1 MRLRPRNC
9 PSGWRSRRVT
19 AVGAVALGLTA
30 ALVSACSS
38 SGSSSATTAA
48 SAAAS
53 NAAPSSSGSFSGSPW
68 TVGVITDL
76 TGATADQG
84 QAEKVG
90 LQYWLNTTNS
100 QGGINGHEIQVQY
113 CDSLS
118 TPAGGSQCA
127 TQLANVNSHIVLLMG
142 SLPSTQG
149 AVTALKSDLGITIVP
164 VLFPK
169 SGTNIYQQ
177 APAENFVVQ
186 PMVQQAKKAGIS
198 TIGIIYTSDAP
209 GTAQTKAVKTE
220 AAAAGITVVTEPMDP
235 SATDVTPQLVKLKS
249 QGVGLIFSA
258 TIGTAT
264 TSVLTSY
271 HTLSMATP
279 LVLGGQAVTNA
290 FLKSISFPIPSH
302 LYAVTPMAMGPGFS
316 PAITSAWNAFASG
329 IKSESGQPAD
339 SEGAG
344 PYYAGCLVAD
354 VLKATNAGTLAQDQA
369 FLAKNATS
377 CLGSQIRYDTP
388 GLNVATGMP
397 TALIQAPANASDGW
411 GGVTTPLSS

>member
-1 MRLRPRNC
+1 
-9 PSGWRSRRVT
+9 V
-19 AVGAVALGLTA
+19 GLTVT
-30 ALVSACSS
+30 LVSACASS
-38 SGSSSATTAA
+38 SGSSSAN
-48 SAAAS
+48 AAAATAGAGAT
-53 NAAPSSSGSFSGSPW
+53 NTASSSGGNFSGTPW

-90 LQYWLNTTNS
+90 LQYWLDSTNAA
-100 QGGINGHEIQVQY
+100 GGINGHQIKVQY

-118 TPAGGSQCA
+118 TPTGGSQCA
-127 TQLANVNSHIVLLMG
+127 TQLQNVNSHIVLLMG

-149 AVTALKSDLGITIVP
+149 AVTALKSALGITIVP

-177 APAENFVVQ
+177 APAENYVVQ
-186 PMVQQAKKAGIS
+186 PMIQQAKKAGIT
-198 TIGIIYTSDAP
+198 TIGVIYTSDAP
-209 GTAQTKAVKTE
+209 GNAQTKAVKTE
-220 AAAAGITVVTEPMDP
+220 AAAAGISVVTEPMDP
-235 SATDVTPQLVKLKS
+235 SATDVTPQLVKLNS
-249 QGVGLIFSA
+249 QGVKLIFSA

-271 HTLSMATP
+271 HTLSMSTP
-279 LVLGGQAVTNA
+279 LVLGGQAVTNE
-290 FLKSISFPIPSH
+290 FLKSISFPIPAH

-316 PAITSAWNAFASG
+316 AAITSAWNTFAAG
-329 IKSESGQPAD
+329 IQKESGQPVD

-354 VLKATNAGTLAQDQA
+354 VLKATNAGTVAQDEA
-369 FLAKNATS
+369 FLGKNSTS
-377 CLGSQIRYDTP
+377 CLGSEIRYDTP

-397 TALIQAPANASDGW
+397 TALIQAPANAADGW
-411 GGVTTPLSS
+411 GGAKTPLSS

>member
-1 MRLRPRNC
+1 MRNC
-9 PSGWRSRRVT
+9 LSRWRGRRAT
-19 AVGAVALGLTA
+19 AIAVVAVGLTA
-30 ALVSACSS
+30 TLVSACSS
-38 SGSSSATTAA
+38 SGSASSANAAATA
-48 SAAAS
+48 SAGAGG
-53 NAAPSSSGSFSGSPW
+53 AAPSTGSSASGASW

-90 LQYWLNTTNS
+90 LQYWLNSTNAA
-100 QGGINGHEIQVQY
+100 GGINGHQIKVQY

-118 TPAGGSQCA
+118 TPTGGSQCA
-127 TQLANVNSHIVLLMG
+127 TQLQNVNSHIVLLMG

-149 AVTALKSDLGITIVP
+149 AVTALKSALGITIVP

-177 APAENFVVQ
+177 APAENYVVQ
-186 PMVQQAKKAGIS
+186 PMIAQAKKAGIS
-198 TIGIIYTSDAP
+198 TIGVIYTSDAP
-209 GTAQTKAVKTE
+209 GNAQTKAVKTE
-220 AAAAGITVVTEPMDP
+220 AAAAGISVVTEPMDP
-235 SATDVTPQLVKLKS
+235 TATDVTPQLVKLNS
-249 QGVGLIFSA
+249 QGVKLIFSA

-271 HTLSMATP
+271 HTLSMSTP

-290 FLKSISFPIPSH
+290 FLKSISFPIPAH

-316 PAITSAWNAFASG
+316 ATITSAWNAFASG
-329 IKSESGQPAD
+329 IKQESGAPVD

-354 VLKATNAGTLAQDQA
+354 VLKATSAGTVAQDEA
-369 FLAKNATS
+369 FLANNATS
-377 CLGSQIRYDTP
+377 CLGSEIRYDTP

-397 TALIQAPANASDGW
+397 TALIQAPASAADGW
-411 GGVTTPLSS
+411 SGVTTPLSS

>member
-1 MRLRPRNC
+1 
-9 PSGWRSRRVT
+9 V
-19 AVGAVALGLTA
+19 GLTA
-30 ALVSACSS
+30 TCVSACASS
-38 SGSSSATTAA
+38 GGSSSAN
-48 SAAAS
+48 AAATTGAGAS
-53 NAAPSSSGSFSGSPW
+53 NTASPSGGKFTGTPW

-90 LQYWLNTTNS
+90 LQYWLNTTNA
-100 QGGINGHEIQVQY
+100 QGGINGHEIAVQY

-127 TQLANVNSHIVLLMG
+127 TQLSSVNSHIVLLMG

-177 APAENFVVQ
+177 APAENYVVQ
-186 PMVQQAKKAGIS
+186 PMIQQAKAAGIS
-198 TIGIIYTSDAP
+198 TIGVIYTSDAP
-209 GTAQTKAVKTE
+209 GTAQTTAVKTE
-220 AAAAGITVVTEPMDP
+220 AAAAGISVVTEPMDP

-249 QGVGLIFSA
+249 QGVKLIFSA

-271 HTLSMATP
+271 HTLSMDTP

-316 PAITSAWNAFASG
+316 PTITSSWNAFASG
-329 IKSESGQPAD
+329 IKKESGQPVD

-354 VLKATNAGTLAQDQA
+354 VLKATNAGTLAQDEA
-369 FLAKNATS
+369 FLGKNATS
-377 CLGSQIRYDTP
+377 CLGSQIRYNTP

-397 TALIQAPANASDGW
+397 TALIQAPASASDGW